1 MPILAGNFLG
11 VTCLVLE
18 YTDFQS
24 IMLLLHNSIQN
35 LQPRLSQQTKLTKIS
50 SQTTDKQQTMFSS
63 PTPPLLQTNKQ
74 KVAVSKNPFMVGVGF
89 LINKSCPYG
98 CQRYYLKC
106 GDKNELL
113 AKQDNYTKTSESVNC
128 IMIVKESS
136 LTFC

>member
-50 SQTTDKQQTMFSS
+50 SQTTDKQQTMFSF

-74 KVAVSKNPFMVGVGF
+74 T
-89 LINKSCPYG
+89 KSCCFQKPFHG
-98 CQRYYLKC
+98 RGGLF
-106 GDKNELL
+106 N
-113 AKQDNYTKTSESVNC
+113 KQILSIWLSEILS
-128 IMIVKESS
+128 
-136 LTFC
+136 